1 MSKRNE
7 IMNYA
12 KEVAEKL
19 KEYLAPEYA
28 VTVMNVQKGRAV
40 CTQLSVPMPGGTA
53 SINVT
58 IDDFFKDGTSV
69 DKAANIIAG
78 IIRGQ
83 LKESEE
89 ITNVAKLLTDYEAVK
104 IKLFIRLYN
113 TEDPG
118 DANEV
123 YDTLKTVPK
132 KKIADDL
139 AAVCYVDIV
148 DKEEGNYTTNVTKDL
163 LKAWEK
169 TFDEVF
175 AQAQRNM
182 AAIADFSSMNEIM
195 VDFAAI
201 YYENIGMDKDDA
213 RKAAIREVF
222 ANPTPMFVLTN
233 TSKIF
238 GAGMLAVPE
247 VLEKCFQDKEWM
259 ILPSSVH
266 EVIALSTKDL
276 PIEEAKALVSEVNQN
291 EVNPL
296 DQLSDSVYLYRQGK
310 LIRF

>member
-7 IMNYA
+7 ITHYA

-28 VTVMNVQKGRAV
+28 ATVMNVQKGRAV
-40 CTQLSVPMPGGTA
+40 CTQLSVPMPEGTA

-89 ITNVAKLLTDYEAVK
+89 ITNVTNLLMIYEEVK
-104 IKLFIRLYN
+104 PKLFIRLYN

-118 DANEV
+118 EANEV
-123 YDTLKTVPK
+123 FDTLKTVPK
-132 KKIADDL
+132 KKIAEDL
-139 AAVCYVDIV
+139 AAVCYVIIADR
-148 DKEEGNYTTNVTKDL
+148 EEGDYTTNVTKDL

-175 AQAQRNM
+175 TQAQENM
-182 AAIADFSSMNEIM
+182 AKVFDFRSINEMIVDTVAEWYESMGIP
-195 VDFAAI
+195 
-201 YYENIGMDKDDA
+201 KDEA
-213 RKAAIREVF
+213 RKKASEETDMSS
-222 ANPTPMFVLTN
+222 NPMFVLSN
-233 TSKIF
+233 MKKIL

-247 VLEKCFQDKEWM
+247 VLEKCFQDKDWI

-266 EVIALSTKDL
+266 EIIALPAKEL

>member
-28 VTVMNVQKGRAV
+28 ATVMNVQKGRAV

-139 AAVCYVDIV
+139 SAVCYVDIV

-201 YYENIGMDKDDA
+201 Y
-213 RKAAIREVF
+213 
-222 ANPTPMFVLTN
+222 
-233 TSKIF
+233 
-238 GAGMLAVPE
+238 
-247 VLEKCFQDKEWM
+247 
-259 ILPSSVH
+259 
-266 EVIALSTKDL
+266 
-276 PIEEAKALVSEVNQN
+276 
-291 EVNPL
+291 
-296 DQLSDSVYLYRQGK
+296 
-310 LIRF
+310 